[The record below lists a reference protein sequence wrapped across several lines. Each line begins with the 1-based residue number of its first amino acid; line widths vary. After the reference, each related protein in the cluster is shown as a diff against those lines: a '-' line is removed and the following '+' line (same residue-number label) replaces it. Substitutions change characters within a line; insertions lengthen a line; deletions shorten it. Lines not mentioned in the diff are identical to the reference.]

1 MKYKITY
8 EQIKSFATAR
18 KLSDYLYARLEDELD
33 VARIQEIPET
43 TK

>member
-8 EQIKSFATAR
+8 EQIKSFATA
-18 KLSDYLYARLEDELD
+18 KTLSNYLYDRLEEGLD

-43 TK
+43 K